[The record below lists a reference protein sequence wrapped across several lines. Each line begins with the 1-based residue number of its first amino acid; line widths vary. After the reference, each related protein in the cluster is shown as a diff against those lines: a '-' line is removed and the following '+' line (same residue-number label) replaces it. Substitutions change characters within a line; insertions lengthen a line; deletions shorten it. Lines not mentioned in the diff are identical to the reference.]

1 MTTYA
6 HLWMS
11 LPYPVASLS
20 LGFESHL
27 FCKRLSLETALQGH
41 REDPWL
47 YPSPGGVWPVPLF
60 LPSIL
65 GLVPTSDYIPQ
76 CLTSTLR
83 ALALGSTLP

>member
-1 MTTYA
+1 MPTYA

-27 FCKRLSLETALQGH
+27 FCKQLSLETALQEH